1 MLKRENRLIKNSE
14 FQQVYNHGRSFVGS
28 YVVLYVKKNQM
39 EHTRFGFTVSKK
51 IGNAVERNRIK
62 RIMREI
68 CRVNLER
75 FATGYDLIFVARK
88 KIKGISYRLVE
99 NEMRK
104 LSLKAGVWR
113 D

>member
-1 MLKRENRLIKNSE
+1 LLNRKNRLTNNSE
-14 FQQVYNHGRSFVGS
+14 FQQVYNQGRSFAGS
-28 YVVLYVKKNQM
+28 YVVLYVKKNRM

-68 CRVNLER
+68 CRLNLER
-75 FATGYDLIFVARK
+75 FAEGYDLIFVARR

-99 NEMRK
+99 HEMGK
-104 LSLKAGVWR
+104 LCIKAGVWR